1 MRVLGV
7 VAARAAPILA
17 SASERYTGSVPPS
30 ASPSLTASRL
40 HQPLAQHDD
49 VSSAPDSLPAQE
61 GWAGRAPLLSL
72 AAAIPRA
79 QRPFADL
86 SSNVRP

>member
-1 MRVLGV
+1 MQVPGV

-49 VSSAPDSLPAQE
+49 VSSAPDSLPVQE
-61 GWAGRAPLLSL
+61 GWAGRAPLAL
-72 AAAIPRA
+72 ACGRHP
-79 QRPFADL
+79 Q
-86 SSNVRP
+86 SSKALC